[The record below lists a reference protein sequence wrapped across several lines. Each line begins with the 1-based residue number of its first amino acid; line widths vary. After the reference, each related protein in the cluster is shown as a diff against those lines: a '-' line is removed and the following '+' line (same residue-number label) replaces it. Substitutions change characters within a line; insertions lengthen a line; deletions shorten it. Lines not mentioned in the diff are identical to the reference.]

1 MKGKIVRGSGFR
13 GCLNYILDSEKQAYI
28 VGGNMVSRDAQGLA
42 REFGHVRRIRSGC
55 KKPVLHIAL
64 RMPGGEDVSDAKW
77 IAISLDL
84 LKILQ
89 LSNRPWCL
97 VKHIGEHVH
106 LVTSRVDNSGGVW
119 TGKWEA
125 LRLISATQELEKK
138 FGLTITPGLAG
149 RDRRQTRLT
158 SGQIRKFQREVER
171 GDAPVIPAK
180 AAIAERIKK
189 SIADSDGT
197 FPDFK
202 KRIEVLGVQV
212 QMNTAKTTNHI
223 SGIIFQFEG
232 IAMKGSKVARAYGW
246 QGINQLLEK
255 RRQEHEHSGN
265 SEPTPPA
272 IAEPDGRRTAQR
284 EPVGIGKRPDQFGK
298 RLAKPPPLMPPP
310 LPVGLGAGLDDRALD
325 VLAGDESPAL
335 ADTGESVAG
344 ATDADADPITAA
356 TTAPRR
362 RRRKPAD
369 DGEADYEQTQEV
381 TVT

>member
-171 GDAPVIPAK
+171 GDTPVIPAK

-202 KRIEVLGVQV
+202 KRIESLGVQV
-212 QMNTAKTTNHI
+212 ECNTAKTTNHI
-223 SGIIFQFEG
+223 SGISFKFEG
-232 IAMKGSKVARAYGW
+232 VAMKGSKVARAYGW
-246 QGINQLLEK
+246 QGLSELLTE
-255 RRQEHEHSGN
+255 RNRQYEN
-265 SEPTPPA
+265 SRNPRPA
-272 IAEPDGRRTAQR
+272 PEIIAQSDVSRAAQSRPNRTDEQPDVPGIELAGAGKDAAPALDLDGGDDGDALG
-284 EPVGIGKRPDQFGK
+284 ELVMVGLSDSPVG
-298 RLAKPPPLMPPP
+298 A
-310 LPVGLGAGLDDRALD
+310 V
-325 VLAGDESPAL
+325 
-335 ADTGESVAG
+335 
-344 ATDADADPITAA
+344 ADPLLAA
-356 TTAPRR
+356 AKAARFSRGNAREDCELDQGGWPEMTIS
-362 RRRKPAD
+362 
-369 DGEADYEQTQEV
+369 
-381 TVT
+381 